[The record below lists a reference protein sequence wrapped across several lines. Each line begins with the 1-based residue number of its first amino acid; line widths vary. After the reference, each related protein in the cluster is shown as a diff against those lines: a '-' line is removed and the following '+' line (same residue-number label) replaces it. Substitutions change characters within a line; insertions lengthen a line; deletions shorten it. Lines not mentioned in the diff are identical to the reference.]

1 MLVLYDFGNA
11 TGPNLTQTDDSSL
24 IGGAWDDRASSARVV
39 GGCLWVLYDREASI
53 LNTRSSVIG
62 PGPRT
67 YLDGNFGRQVL
78 PDNSISSVRRLP
90 ASGPPV
96 IVLYQHIDYY
106 GNFLVLNSSRANLA
120 MTGLDNKASSFIIT
134 GGTWQLYHDLNYQ
147 GQSAVLGVGDYP
159 HYDPLDISNDA
170 VSSVRLVGKRN
181 VLIMHE

>member
-39 GGCLWVLYDREASI
+39 GGCQWVVYVREASSQS
-53 LNTRSSVIG
+53 RQSSVIG

-67 YLDGNFGRQVL
+67 YLDGNFGRQV

-96 IVLYQHIDYY
+96 IVLYQHTEYY
-106 GNFLVLNSSRANLA
+106 GNFLVLNSSHANLA
-120 MTGLDNKASSFIIT
+120 MTGFDNEVSSSIIT
-134 GGTWQLYHDLNYQ
+134 GGTWQLYHDVNYQ
-147 GQSAVLGVGDYP
+147 GQSDVLGVGDYV
-159 HYDPLDISNDA
+159 DFNSLGVSNDA
-170 VSSVRLVGKRN
+170 VSSVRLVGKTN